1 MTATASALC
10 RILEQW
16 TLEGGELPKLLSEY
30 STFSP
35 NSEAEVR
42 AICGALDRVHN
53 APWNPEEPSPTALKV
68 LTQLLARAENEE
80 AKEAVAQE
88 GLTVLRWFV
97 SDAISGKPHRDEEIL
112 EILELCAPY
121 QHKEDVQWIY
131 KAILKPIAAQSK
143 RWYSILSHFRK
154 DTPYSKALIQGL
166 AKHIPR
172 ESACLAF
179 LDLCNHAFEEGWIR
193 PHAFE
198 SEAGLA
204 KLAKYLHPQ
213 SQRHPEYARAAAQ
226 SLKYLSPEYRNPL
239 EQLAGQHPDPIVSLQ
254 IVIERALAGDDNQR
268 MLLIQRC
275 KDVRVSYLTQQC
287 MERSGLASLIPSE
300 AKDSE
305 FLILAEMAYWLATSS
320 DYQTPPDS
328 LERIDSR
335 TLFWPP
341 DHQNKALHLVR
352 YHYDHPPHGLPIH
365 GIGLVGSRVCSL
377 IGESQPEMPPEDLY
391 GLHCCWEMEQA
402 GDPLAPRNRTAKT
415 GRNLLRRGNPGF

>member
-1 MTATASALC
+1 MTATAAALC

-16 TLEGGELPKLLSEY
+16 ALEGGELPKLLSEY
-30 STFSP
+30 VSFTIHT
-35 NSEAEVR
+35 EAEVR
-42 AICGALDRVHN
+42 AICTALDRIHN
-53 APWNPEEPSPTALKV
+53 TPPTPEEPSPTALMT
-68 LTQLLARAENEE
+68 LTHLLSNAESEE
-80 AKEAVAQE
+80 AKEAVVDE

-97 SDAISGKPHRDEEIL
+97 SDANSGKPHREEEIL
-112 EILELCAPY
+112 PMLEVFAVY
-121 QHKEDVQWIY
+121 QQKEDVQWIY

-143 RWYSILSHFRK
+143 HWYSILSHFRK
-154 DTPYSKALIQGL
+154 DTPYSRALIQGL

-172 ESACLAF
+172 ETACLAF
-179 LDLCNHAFEEGWIR
+179 LDLCNHAFEEGWVQ

-198 SEAGLA
+198 CEAGLA

-213 SQRHPEYARAAAQ
+213 SQRQPEYARAAAQ
-226 SLKYLSPEYRNPL
+226 SLKYLSSEHRGPL
-239 EQLAGQHPDPIVSLQ
+239 EQLASQHPDPIVSLQ
-254 IVIERALAGDDNQR
+254 IVIERAAAGDESQR
-268 MLLIQRC
+268 NVLMERC
-275 KDVRVSYLTQQC
+275 KDVRASYLTQQC
-287 MERSGLASLIPSE
+287 MERSGLALLIPSE
-300 AKDSE
+300 SKDPN

-320 DYQTPPDS
+320 DYQTAPDS

-341 DHQNKALHLVR
+341 DHQNKTLHLVR
-352 YHYDHPPHGLPIH
+352 YHYEHPPRDLPAQ
-365 GIGLVGSRVCSL
+365 GIGLVGSRVGSL